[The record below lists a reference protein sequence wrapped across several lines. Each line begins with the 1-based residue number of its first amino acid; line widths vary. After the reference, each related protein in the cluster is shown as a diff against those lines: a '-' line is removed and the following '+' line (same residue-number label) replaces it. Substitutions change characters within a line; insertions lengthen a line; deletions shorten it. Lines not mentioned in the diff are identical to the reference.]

1 MDNRARTELETLIAR
16 KEKELSEWK
25 EKQTQSAEWQYA
37 NCWTSVY
44 AKLFDRLEPEEVL
57 TVGGVCAEGVYTVEP
72 SNANKCPIECEPG
85 AYSLEGGGG
94 DERTVDVSCGWDR
107 SDEVPGSSPV
117 PS

>member
-1 MDNRARTELETLIAR
+1 MLVGAPKRVRLLR
-16 KEKELSEWK
+16 FVGWK

-72 SNANKCPIECEPG
+72 SNANKCPIECG
-85 AYSLEGGGG
+85 QALLE
-94 DERTVDVSCGWDR
+94 S
-107 SDEVPGSSPV
+107 
-117 PS
+117 